1 MLINFTYLGLIFSD
15 VDVDKPDEKSI
26 MTYVAQ
32 FLKQYPDV
40 HSTGSD
46 GQEIDVS
53 ICFSLST
60 DNTLDRYHPHLGGNQ
75 RKNFSDVLAESEK
88 ALFNNNCWIYN
99 MYNMN

>member
-1 MLINFTYLGLIFSD
+1 MLINFSYLGLILSD

-75 RKNFSDVLAESEK
+75 REK
-88 ALFNNNCWIYN
+88 FL
-99 MYNMN
+99 